1 MTDKL
6 IVHLAISLLRHLIVL
21 FGAALA
27 AGGAILWL
35 WQV

>member
-1 MTDKL
+1 MTDNQF
-6 IVHLAISLLRHLIVL
+6 VQLAISLLRQLIVL

-27 AGGAILWL
+27 AGGAILRL